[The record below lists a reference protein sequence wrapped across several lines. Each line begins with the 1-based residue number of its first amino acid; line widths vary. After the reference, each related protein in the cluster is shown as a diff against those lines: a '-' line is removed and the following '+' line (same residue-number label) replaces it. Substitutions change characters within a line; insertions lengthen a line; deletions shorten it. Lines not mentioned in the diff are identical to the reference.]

1 MIAIA
6 CDHGG
11 YVLKEKVKAHLLE
24 KGYEVRDFGTNSLDS
39 CDYPDFGAPAARAVA
54 AGECEK
60 GILICTTGIGMSIV
74 ANKIR
79 GIRCARSIRFIRGA
93 RSARRI
99 RTLRLFFSS
108 QPEQELSRPVRPVLL
123 HPEQMQVPDL
133 SVRLQ
138 FLPKGLRQV
147 GHFSEGCRA
156 PVDPSENLFAAVGLL
171 TQCRGKLFHFFDCQ
185 FQKILFH

>member
-60 GILICTTGIGMSIV
+60 GIQICTTGIGMSIV

-79 GIRCARSIRFIRGA
+79 GIRCALCSDCF
-93 RSARRI
+93 SA
-99 RTLRLFFSS
+99 
-108 QPEQELSRPVRPVLL
+108 E
-123 HPEQMQVPDL
+123 M
-133 SVRLQ
+133 
-138 FLPKGLRQV
+138 
-147 GHFSEGCRA
+147 CRA
-156 PVDPSENLFAAVGLL
+156 HNDANMLALGGRVLGPELAKRIVDLFLDTEFLGGRHANRVAMVMALED
-171 TQCRGKLFHFFDCQ
+171 K
-185 FQKILFH
+185 